1 MPRMMIVISDDDLHM
16 LAVLARRRVAREG
29 IDLARAYRKE
39 AARLL
44 AEKLEE
50 VTHGNEVDTGTGE
63 GDPTA
68 AGTET
73 APAGGTGTAP
83 GAEKLAG

>member
-1 MPRMMIVISDDDLHM
+1 MPRMMIMISDEALGR
-16 LAVLARRRVAREG
+16 LKPLARKRAALGG
-29 IDLARAYRKE
+29 IDLSRAYRLE

-50 VTHGNEVDTGTGE
+50 VTHEMDTGTGE

-73 APAGGTGTAP
+73 APAGGTGTPP

>member
-1 MPRMMIVISDDDLHM
+1 MMIVISDDDLHM
-16 LAVLARRRVAREG
+16 LAVLARRRAAREG

-50 VTHGNEVDTGTGE
+50 VTHEMDTGTGE
-63 GDPTA
+63 GDPAA

-73 APAGGTGTAP
+73 APAGGTGTPP

>member
-1 MPRMMIVISDDDLHM
+1 MMIVISDDDLHM

-50 VTHGNEVDTGTGE
+50 VTHEVDTGTGE

-73 APAGGTGTAP
+73 APAGGTGTPP

>member
-50 VTHGNEVDTGTGE
+50 VTHGDEVDTGAGE
-63 GDPTA
+63 SDPA
-68 AGTET
+68 ALRAET
-73 APAGGTGTAP
+73 APAGGTGKPP

>member
-1 MPRMMIVISDDDLHM
+1 MMIVISDDDLHM

-50 VTHGNEVDTGTGE
+50 VTYEMDTGTGE
-63 GDPTA
+63 SDPAA

-73 APAGGTGTAP
+73 AATGGVGTPP